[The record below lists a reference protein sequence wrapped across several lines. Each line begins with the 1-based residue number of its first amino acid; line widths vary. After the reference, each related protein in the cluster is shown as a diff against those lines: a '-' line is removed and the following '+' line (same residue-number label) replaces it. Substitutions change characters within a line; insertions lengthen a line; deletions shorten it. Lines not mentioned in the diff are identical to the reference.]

1 MVQHLPT
8 YCKRLRIPANTSEEN
23 YVEVQVEVEGDI
35 LKKVVVLIPDGHHA
49 LAHFRLRYG
58 IKNIVPYEEDQ
69 WLEGNNEQVT
79 FEPNWELPEHP
90 CLLRLQGYNEDDTY
104 EHSFYVRIET
114 DYEEY
119 VRPFEILRDFVKI
132 FKKLLG
138 IR

>member
-1 MVQHLPT
+1 MVRHLPI
-8 YCKRLRIPANTSEEN
+8 YSKRLRIPANTSESD
-23 YVEVQVEVEGDI
+23 YVETQVEVEGDV
-35 LKKVVVLIPDGHHA
+35 LKKVSILIPSGHQA

-69 WLEGNNEQVT
+69 WIEGDSETVV

-119 VRPFEILRDFVKI
+119 ARPYEILRDFVKI
-132 FKKLLG
+132 LKKLLG
-138 IR
+138 LR